1 METGRGKSAYQSYRD
16 TTNDNPILTEAQW
29 VASLDGPAGPPGPA
43 GGAGPKGDTGNTGP
57 KGDTG
62 NTGLPGAK
70 GDTGDAGPKGDT
82 GDPGP
87 QGDIGYPGFKYDVRR
102 VNANGVQYVPGEIIE
117 YQGSYFICI
126 ATNDAAHPSDAAY
139 WSPYSFVGPKG
150 DQGDP
155 GPSGSQGDPGP
166 AGPEATPI
174 TNISDDGGGNLTIS
188 TQNSSYGPFALKG
201 PAGGQ
206 GAQGDPGPP
215 GSNGQDGTNA
225 TPITN
230 VVDDGNGNLTF
241 YTDLASYGPFALKGS
256 TGNNGDPG
264 PKGDTGDTGGT
275 GPGFYWLN
283 AYIPGNG
290 YVPGAVVRGSDNNLY
305 VATGSG
311 ELGDPTSSGG
321 WDLYLPKGTTGD
333 AGPKGDTG
341 DTGPMPYNYRGAW
354 SGSTSYTLYDAV
366 THDGSLYWLPAT
378 GGWTIGGAP
387 PDFNWE
393 LLVSKGDTGEQ
404 GETGKSAYQSYLDTT
419 TDDPVLTEEEWSA
432 GGGAG
437 GDYLPLA
444 GGTMDVGAEISFTN
458 SARIRQT
465 PSDYGLDLVCS
476 IDYVHRWKN
485 GSLYILDQSNGIR
498 SVQYG
503 LTFEPTQYFDTTQG
517 YLVGS
522 RFIKDDGTVFECTD
536 NTENAA
542 VWVDVTPLTE
552 VEVTSTTATDITGL
566 LKGNGSVV
574 SAATAGTD
582 YVATDD
588 ARLTDARTPTAHTHA
603 GDTLGP
609 VEKLQFDTTPTGAAA
624 TVGDLIWNIGEETLD
639 LQLHGFTMHTGQ
651 HVIYHAQNNT
661 GETIAKGTPVMFAG
675 TTGNSG
681 KLRIKPWDGI
691 GPATLF
697 MGITGEQFIQG
708 HEGSVVAFGK
718 VRGIQTN
725 GGNYSQT
732 WADET
737 IIYAGTNSV
746 KLTSVK
752 PSAPNPIVEV
762 MAVVSAHG
770 SNGAVFV
777 RPNYFTADVFGPSSV
792 ADNAIARFDGTTGK
806 LIQSGGITIA
816 DNATGTLSGTN
827 SGDVTLG
834 GTPAYLTIANQVITR
849 NQVSLTAA
857 SAHVTGTLPVANGG
871 TGQTALSSIDA
882 ADFGSGAAAD
892 NYVLTADGSGGAA
905 WEAASGGGG
914 SSITGT
920 GFAYVRTGGSATP
933 TIGNPALPFPT
944 GQAAWDAGATRFDF
958 GPGSFSIDAAFGSG
972 GYSLPVY
979 FQGAG
984 LSGSFLTLTWRGE
997 DGVEQNGFTAPDLN
1011 LSSDKS
1017 ITIQIAIEGGD
1028 ATSAGSD
1035 TYNGGNIANHYFSN
1049 CYIQGLTLT
1058 AGAGCNGG
1066 TTGADASSSGAEFT
1080 NIVTGALQGS
1090 TIYKNAI
1097 LEAGIFSPD
1106 KLSDG
1111 NKGSI
1116 SVTTNGEAWSINENV
1131 IQFSNLTTASAKG
1144 KIIGRKTAGAGNFEE
1159 CAITDFTHVTEHYMR
1174 TIDFFDSTG
1183 IVSNVT
1189 GLSCPVAENEKVL
1202 IEIVGFRVGGAAGS
1216 GLKIS
1221 FSGPDS
1227 PTDVRYTLEHWNAV
1241 NTGRTVA
1248 AATSFNS
1255 VLTQADGNTDSLPIR
1270 VTLTLINGP
1279 NAQTVQFRAGSEG
1292 SGTSITLPKG
1302 LTMRVHRIP

>member
-29 VASLDGPAGPPGPA
+29 VASLDGPAGPPGAPGAPGTNATPITAITDDGDGNLTISTSTTDYGPFALLGPA
-43 GGAGPKGDTGNTGP
+43 GPQGDPGSQGLQGDPGPAGAEATPITSITDIGDGNLVIYTASTNYGPFALKGPTGNDGPKGDAGETGGM
-57 KGDTG
+57 
-62 NTGLPGAK
+62 GAK
-70 GDTGDAGPKGDT
+70 GDTGDT
-82 GDPGP
+82 GP

-150 DQGDP
+150 DQGDTGGQ
-155 GPSGSQGDPGP
+155 GPQGDPG
-166 AGPEATPI
+166 
-174 TNISDDGGGNLTIS
+174 
-188 TQNSSYGPFALKG
+188 Q
-201 PAGGQ
+201 
-206 GAQGDPGPP
+206 
-215 GSNGQDGTNA
+215 
-225 TPITN
+225 
-230 VVDDGNGNLTF
+230 
-241 YTDLASYGPFALKGS
+241 
-256 TGNNGDPG
+256 
-264 PKGDTGDTGGT
+264 KGDTGNT

-290 YVPGAVVRGSDNNLY
+290 YVPGAVVKGSDNNLY

-354 SGSTSYTLYDAV
+354 DGYANYSLYDAV
-366 THDGSLYWLPAT
+366 THQGSLYWLPAT
-378 GGWTIGGAP
+378 GGWTVGGAP
-387 PDFNWE
+387 PGYNWE
-393 LLVSKGDTGEQ
+393 LLVSKGDTGA
-404 GETGKSAYQSYLDTT
+404 TG
-419 TDDPVLTEEEWSA
+419 
-432 GGGAG
+432 
-437 GDYLPLA
+437 
-444 GGTMDVGAEISFTN
+444 
-458 SARIRQT
+458 
-465 PSDYGLDLVCS
+465 
-476 IDYVHRWKN
+476 
-485 GSLYILDQSNGIR
+485 
-498 SVQYG
+498 
-503 LTFEPTQYFDTTQG
+503 TQG
-517 YLVGS
+517 AKG
-522 RFIKDDGTVFECTD
+522 DTGDTGPNTVT
-536 NTENAA
+536 
-542 VWVDVTPLTE
+542 
-552 VEVTSTTATDITGL
+552 TSTTTDITGL

-582 YVATDD
+582 YA
-588 ARLTDARTPTAHTHA
+588 AAAHTHE

-609 VEKLQFDTTPTGAAA
+609 VEKIQFDTTPAGLAT
-624 TVGDLIWNIGEETLD
+624 TVGDLIWNVAEETLD
-639 LQLHGFTMHTGQ
+639 LQLDGFTMHTGQ
-651 HVIYHAQNNT
+651 HVIYHVQNNT

-697 MGITGEQFIQG
+697 MGITGEEFVQG
-708 HEGSVVAFGK
+708 HEGTVVAFGK
-718 VRGIQTN
+718 VRGIQTD
-725 GGNYSQT
+725 GDNYSQT
-732 WADET
+732 WANGT

-762 MAVVSAHG
+762 MAVVSAHANTG
-770 SNGAVFV
+770 TVFV

-806 LIQSGGITIA
+806 LIQTGGITIA

-834 GTPAYLTIANQVITR
+834 GTPAYLTIENQVITR
-849 NQVSLTAA
+849 NQVSLAAA

-882 ADFGSGAAAD
+882 ADFGSGNAAD

-984 LSGSFLTLTWRGE
+984 LSGSLLTLTWRGE

-1058 AGAGCNGG
+1058 AGSGCNGG
-1066 TTGADASSSGAEFT
+1066 TNGADASSSGAEFT

-1097 LEAGIFSPD
+1097 LEAGVFSPD

-1248 AATSFNS
+1248 SATSFNQ
-1255 VLTQADGNTDSLPIR
+1255 VLTQADGNTDSLLIR